1 MDRIDQRI
9 LAELMGDATLPLARL
24 ADRVGLSMT
33 PCWKRVQK
41 LEASGVITGRVA
53 LVDPAKVGLPLMVLI
68 EVEALDHTSAWQSAF
83 LSAVDREPAVIE
95 VLRLGGSA
103 DYLLRAQ
110 VADMSAYDALY
121 RRLTAAVAMRSVSSK
136 FVMERLRHRTVLPI
150 AEPVVVLQPKSKA
163 G

>member
-9 LAELMGDATLPLARL
+9 LAELMGDATIPLARL

-53 LVDPAKVGLPLMVLI
+53 LVDPAKVGLPLAELIVL
-68 EVEALDHTSAWQSAF
+68 V
-83 LSAVDREPAVIE
+83 
-95 VLRLGGSA
+95 
-103 DYLLRAQ
+103 
-110 VADMSAYDALY
+110 
-121 RRLTAAVAMRSVSSK
+121 
-136 FVMERLRHRTVLPI
+136 
-150 AEPVVVLQPKSKA
+150 QPKSKA